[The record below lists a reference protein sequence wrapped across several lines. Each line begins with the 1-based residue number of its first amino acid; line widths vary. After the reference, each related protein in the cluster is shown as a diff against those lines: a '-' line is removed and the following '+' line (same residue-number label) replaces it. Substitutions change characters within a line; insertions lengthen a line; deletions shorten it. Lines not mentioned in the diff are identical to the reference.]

1 MIHADVSAY
10 AETDRPDPFVHQNKK
25 MLKVALHYGPVMGRI
40 GSMVAYQGDV
50 KFAAQGAGGASKWL
64 KSKMTGEGVPLM
76 QIDGQGEVFLADSA
90 SDVHI
95 FYLEND
101 TVSVN
106 GSNILAFS
114 ASITYDI
121 QRVSG
126 GVGGAMAGGLYNTIL
141 QGTGYVAVLTHG
153 EPVILDVASAPTFA
167 DANAVVCWTGG
178 VTMNVKTDVTMRD
191 FIGKGSGEAIQMG
204 FQGQGWVMVQ
214 PSENVIQGQGQQA
227 GSKGFLGM

>member
-1 MIHADVSAY
+1 
-10 AETDRPDPFVHQNKK
+10 
-25 MLKVALHYGPVMGRI
+25 
-40 GSMVAYQGDV
+40 
-50 KFAAQGAGGASKWL
+50 
-64 KSKMTGEGVPLM
+64 
-76 QIDGQGEVFLADSA
+76 
-90 SDVHI
+90 
-95 FYLEND
+95 
-101 TVSVN
+101 
-106 GSNILAFS
+106 
-114 ASITYDI
+114 
-121 QRVSG
+121 
-126 GVGGAMAGGLYNTIL
+126 GLYNTIL